1 MTPPNRYRAIQPAP
15 VKRERPG
22 ASSGSSAHSAPPWL
36 SGERHTKRLKAV
48 TQACHACRRNKMRC
62 DGERPKCGGCTNR
75 ALPCGYEGEAGQSR
89 QAALKSRLQ
98 ALEKLV
104 RALKSKPDDEA
115 EQLLRRIRTADD
127 ILSISSDDDSKTHGT
142 PPAPPSTTAA
152 SSVSSQTQ
160 SSSAT
165 SGLES
170 SFVALSTT
178 VNGAMS
184 SHAPSESLSLARSPA
199 RTGQGLPARASAHL
213 FRLVLPDVDS
223 TWDGVQSFFSFS
235 GKLFHVFSLQDAINY
250 RNAIYGLD
258 GRPDISQK
266 VAICCLCAVAAV
278 GIQYNCNSFEKGS
291 EEVLYDVSR
300 HFFSDVLEQRP
311 LDAIKVCTLYA
322 LYNIMNKATVALA
335 YVEVGLSMSR
345 KQAAS
350 HASSLSASESVDFRR
365 TWRTLVFFSSWLS
378 STLGYISSAG
388 DSDFAKLVP
397 VAEQDADN
405 YSAEVGELVQA
416 EITKI
421 SLLKADILRTHLAV
435 EELSTR
441 SMESIRKVLYDW
453 HGQLPPQVQL
463 QSLQNPN
470 LPPLVR
476 WSIYHTHLLYQGAFM
491 LVYRRIVARCFRAYE
506 NGDGLS
512 YLVDNPIALS
522 LVEQGVRSAKDSA
535 RILGLLLAEKGV
547 IRKCWIVIFQTHTA
561 CIVIL
566 HSVAQKQLHG
576 FPPSSWVDEMKQ
588 AQKCLDVLEFCG
600 AFDPVALRFRVR
612 LSSIYNKLMVLAPES
627 PMTAMTRVEEWV
639 PPPPDFQVADGDA
652 ATAEGDPGVP
662 AEKNVAVEYLFTIP
676 PGANEELLLL
686 SYNLLH
692 QLCRP
697 WGDGEGSCRPSE
709 RLEAGKQLVARDD
722 QSQALETLD
731 WNFAKVSPFRWDT
744 GGIGVSEKD
753 VAVDASC
760 FLDSE
765 APSGWSPAEDV
776 EVGGG

>member
-15 VKRERPG
+15 AKRERSG
-22 ASSGSSAHSAPPWL
+22 ASSGSSAHSGPPWL
-36 SGERHTKRLKAV
+36 SGERQTKRLKAV

-62 DGERPKCGGCTNR
+62 DGERPKCGGCVNK

-104 RALKSKPDDEA
+104 RALQSKPDDEA
-115 EQLLRRIRTADD
+115 EQLLQRIRTADD
-127 ILSISSDDDSKTHGT
+127 ILSVSSGDDSKTQDNSMGSLSSI
-142 PPAPPSTTAA
+142 ASSSGSSQMQPST
-152 SSVSSQTQ
+152 
-160 SSSAT
+160 
-165 SGLES
+165 E
-170 SFVALSTT
+170 ALSTT
-178 VNGAMS
+178 VHGPHASDVS
-184 SHAPSESLSLARSPA
+184 SRSSSLVRS
-199 RTGQGLPARASAHL
+199 GQGLRVHASAHL
-213 FRLVLPDVDS
+213 FRLVLPDVDF
-223 TWDGVQSFFSFS
+223 TKAGVESFFSFS
-235 GKLFHVFSLQDAINY
+235 GKLFHVFSQQDTERFSKTIF
-250 RNAIYGLD
+250 GLD

-278 GIQYNCNSFEKGS
+278 GIQYNCKEFERGS
-291 EEVLYDVSR
+291 EEVFYDVSR

-345 KQAAS
+345 KQATS
-350 HASSLSASESVDFRR
+350 HASSLSISESVDFRR

-378 STLGYISSAG
+378 STLGYISSVD
-388 DSDFAKLVP
+388 DSAFGELVP
-397 VAEQDADN
+397 IAEQDADN

-435 EELSTR
+435 EELSTP
-441 SMESIRKVLYDW
+441 SMNSIREVLYNW
-453 HGQLPPQVQL
+453 HEQLPPQVQL
-463 QSLQNPN
+463 QYLQNPG

-491 LVYRRIVARCFRAYE
+491 LVYRRIVARCFRAYR
-506 NGDGLS
+506 NGDGMS
-512 YLVDNPIALS
+512 YIADNPVALG

-535 RILGLLLAEKGV
+535 RILGLLLSEEGV
-547 IRKCWIVIFQTHTA
+547 IRRCWIVIFQTHTA

-576 FPPSSWVDEMKQ
+576 FPPSSWEDEMKQ

-600 AFDPVALRFRVR
+600 AFDPVALRFRVS
-612 LSSIYNKLMVLAPES
+612 LSRVYNTLKSLAPET
-627 PMTAMTRVEEWV
+627 PMTAMTRVEQWL
-639 PPPPDFQVADGDA
+639 PPPPEHPAADGEEEMAD
-652 ATAEGDPGVP
+652 GYSGVRT
-662 AEKNVAVEYLFTIP
+662 EKKPAVEYLFTIP
-676 PGANEELLLL
+676 PGADQKLLNLSFHLL
-686 SYNLLH
+686 V

-697 WGDGEGSCRPSE
+697 WRGAGGESYGQSE
-709 RLEAGKQLVARDD
+709 REMAGEQYLAHDGQAR
-722 QSQALETLD
+722 ALGTLD
-731 WNFAKVSPFRWDT
+731 WDFTKVSPFRWDT
-744 GGIGVSEKD
+744 GGMGMLEKA
-753 VAVDASC
+753 VVVDASC

-765 APSGWSPAEDV
+765 APSGWSQAEDV
-776 EVGGG
+776 EVEGG